1 MADIWKNILKDLE
14 TGELEFP
21 LVEDFLAELIKEFS
35 KGNNKLAEVELKKIK
50 QESKMMK
57 EFVQEF
63 RRAVRES
70 GYEERLLIEEF
81 KRNMSDTII

>member
-1 MADIWKNILKDLE
+1 
-14 TGELEFP
+14 
-21 LVEDFLAELIKEFS
+21 
-35 KGNNKLAEVELKKIK
+35 
-50 QESKMMK
+50 MMK

>member
-1 MADIWKNILKDLE
+1 LADIWKNILKDLE

-50 QESKMMK
+50 QE
-57 EFVQEF
+57 
-63 RRAVRES
+63 R
-70 GYEERLLIEEF
+70 
-81 KRNMSDTII
+81 